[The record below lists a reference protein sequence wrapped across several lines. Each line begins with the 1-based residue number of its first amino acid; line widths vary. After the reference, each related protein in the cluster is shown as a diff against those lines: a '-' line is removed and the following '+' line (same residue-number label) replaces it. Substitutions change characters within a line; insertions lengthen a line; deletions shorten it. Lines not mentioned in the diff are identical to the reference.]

1 MKPKFRPVLEMAI
14 EEGVRY
20 GYNRAHKHIENP
32 QESVIVDNIVEQV
45 MSSLEDWFDFDEPKQ
60 YPVEGFE

>member
-20 GYNRAHKHIENP
+20 GYNRAHKHIDNP
-32 QESVIVDNIVEQV
+32 TEGVIIDNIVEQV
-45 MSSLEDWFDFDEPKQ
+45 MSSIDDWFNFEDE
-60 YPVEGFE
+60 

>member
-1 MKPKFRPVLEMAI
+1 MKPKFRNVLEMAI

-32 QESVIVDNIVEQV
+32 SEGAIIDSIVEQV
-45 MSSLEDWFDFDEPKQ
+45 MNSLDEWFDFEDEYKDD
-60 YPVEGFE
+60 